1 MKSNPQATVNVP
13 DLLADL
19 QLDRYL
25 VDDLVFKCNKMGVT
39 KNTKLA
45 TPTIG
50 IDFDVKDHAKDKN
63 RFLLDMVIDLNEG
76 QELEKF
82 ETHQIHLH
90 ILGWFHFTA
99 ELDANT
105 RAKMLATNASSMLYG
120 VARTIVANLTGS
132 LGAERYILPTLNL
145 LAVIKAKMDSRQE
158 LAKAPVA
165 VITKR

>member
-1 MKSNPQATVNVP
+1 MKYIPQATVTLP
-13 DLLADL
+13 GLLADL

-25 VDDLVFKCNKMGVT
+25 VDDLAFRCNKTVAKKDT
-39 KNTKLA
+39 LA
-45 TPTIG
+45 APTIG
-50 IDFDVKDHAKDKN
+50 IDFDVKESAKDKN
-63 RFLLDMVIDLNEG
+63 KFLLDMVVDLNEG

-82 ETHQIHLH
+82 ETYQIHLH
-90 ILGWFHFTA
+90 IVGWFHFTA

-145 LAVIKAKMDSRQE
+145 LSVIKAKMESRQE
-158 LAKAPVA
+158 LTKAPVA
-165 VITKR
+165 VIGKR